1 MGKNLRKN
9 YFWFLLAMETYGL
22 GILFILKHSAGT
34 FTPPGHVLE
43 FLDDPPFIFLL
54 AMAGTLAMVYALW
67 DVKRMFYKPI
77 MTGFLTFVW
86 LMFLSAFL
94 YQDFMMGHFGF
105 QSLFASFIVLLI
117 LGEILIKRG

>member
-1 MGKNLRKN
+1 
-9 YFWFLLAMETYGL
+9 
-22 GILFILKHSAGT
+22 
-34 FTPPGHVLE
+34 
-43 FLDDPPFIFLL
+43 
-54 AMAGTLAMVYALW
+54 
-67 DVKRMFYKPI
+67 MFYKPI

-105 QSLFASFIVLLI
+105 QSLFASFIVLSI